1 MEKSKLQSFINRYYL
16 AGNCEA
22 VILKEQTDSIGCELI
37 DTDQTIVGKIK
48 WNTAPFMKGMLGIN
62 HTGALIKMLGALGEN
77 ITIDVKDAAGKN
89 YAMKISEGSTQAT
102 FMLADTTVIPAVP
115 SINAEPQYEISIPVN
130 EEFVSKFIKAKNA
143 LPESE
148 NFGVDCK
155 DGKVQFI
162 MNYSSIN
169 TNRIKFDIQCDADGC
184 KDMDTVCFS
193 SNLFKEILQA
203 NRDADTG
210 KLEVSAAGLARVSF
224 SSQTYTATY
233 YLVQLQTA

>member
-143 LPESE
+143 LPDAK
-148 NFGVDCK
+148 NFA
-155 DGKVQFI
+155 VQVVNGRVKFI
-162 MNYSSIN
+162 INYTTVN
-169 TNRIKFDIQCDADGC
+169 ADNISFEVGPTTMTT
-184 KDMDTVCFS
+184 MDPVCFS
-193 SNLFKEILQA
+193 ADKLKEVLVA
-203 NRDADTG
+203 NRGDG
-210 KLEVSAAGLARVSF
+210 GELKVSPDGLARIDFTGADFES
-224 SSQTYTATY
+224 TYW
-233 YLVQLQTA
+233 LVMLQN

>member
-37 DTDQTIVGKIK
+37 DMDQTVVGKIK
-48 WNTAPFMKGMLGIN
+48 WNTAPFMTGMLGIN

-77 ITIDVKDAAGKN
+77 ITMDVKNAAGKN

-115 SINAEPQYEISIPVN
+115 SINTEPNYEITIPVN

-143 LPESE
+143 LPDAK
-148 NFGVDCK
+148 NFA
-155 DGKVQFI
+155 VQVVNGQVKFI
-162 MNYSSIN
+162 INYTTVN
-169 TNRIKFDIQCDADGC
+169 ADNISFEVGPTT
-184 KDMDTVCFS
+184 MTTMEPVCFS
-193 SNLFKEILQA
+193 ADKLKEVLVA
-203 NRDADTG
+203 NRGDSG
-210 KLEVSAAGLARVSF
+210 ELKVSPDGLARITFTGADFES
-224 SSQTYTATY
+224 TYW
-233 YLVQLQTA
+233 LVMLQN